1 MLRSLKYIEISLS
14 DQAPGAETP
23 SKVCVW
29 TNESSA
35 GSIYLKLLSIQSIGK
50 CVICMDSRIYL
61 QPSGPGHPDGV
72 QPLGVIDCILFMLWL
87 LHI

>member
-1 MLRSLKYIEISLS
+1 MLKSFKCIETSLS
-14 DQAPGAETP
+14 DQTQDVETL

-72 QPLGVIDCILFMLWL
+72 QPLSVIDCILFMLWL
-87 LHI
+87 LHM